1 MNSRQDSRAREPR
14 ELDQLERLSRQLI
27 QHAARNAPATLSE
40 RLEEEWLA
48 DLAAQRGALSRLRF
62 ALGCC
67 WAMRVIAR
75 DYLAAG
81 AAAGSSATGQ
91 EAIILGP
98 HGASYFS
105 RRTVI
110 LLLIVFLHALVIYG
124 FATGF
129 VRRVI
134 DAMPLPIQISFLD
147 QPAVHELRPPP
158 IKVSLGAAKPIAP
171 RLPQPIDFPQEPV
184 MSGVVAE
191 PPVAPTAPIAPSRA
205 VTRILGG
212 PGVDFPNTDDYY
224 PLASRRLGE
233 TGVATVR
240 VCIDVKGRLLSAPI
254 IAHSSGSGR
263 LDYAALQL
271 ARAGSNHYRSTTEN
285 GTAISDC
292 YPFRIRFQLKE

>member
-1 MNSRQDSRAREPR
+1 MNSHQDSRARQPR
-14 ELDQLERLSRQLI
+14 ELDQLERLTRGLI
-27 QHAARNAPATLSE
+27 QHAARNSPATLSE

-48 DLAAQRGALSRLRF
+48 DLAARRGALSRLSF

-67 WAMRVIAR
+67 WAMRVISR

-81 AAAGSSATGQ
+81 AAAGSSAGQ
-91 EAIILGP
+91 GTIILGP
-98 HGASYFS
+98 HDAGYFS
-105 RRTVI
+105 RRTAI
-110 LLLIVFLHALVIYG
+110 FLLIVFLHVLVIYG

-129 VRRVI
+129 VRRVF
-134 DAMPLPIQISFLD
+134 DAIPLPIQTSFLD
-147 QPAVHELRPPP
+147 PPP
-158 IKVSLGAAKPIAP
+158 THVPLPVIKGRPLTTTPPVIPPDLQPTIVFPADPSNSSVASD
-171 RLPQPIDFPQEPV
+171 LPLQPT
-184 MSGVVAE
+184 
-191 PPVAPTAPIAPSRA
+191 PPVALSK

-240 VCIDVKGRLLSAPI
+240 VCIDVNGRLLSMPTI
-254 IAHSSGSGR
+254 THSSGSGR
-263 LDYAALQL
+263 LDSAALQL

-285 GTAISDC
+285 GTAIPDC